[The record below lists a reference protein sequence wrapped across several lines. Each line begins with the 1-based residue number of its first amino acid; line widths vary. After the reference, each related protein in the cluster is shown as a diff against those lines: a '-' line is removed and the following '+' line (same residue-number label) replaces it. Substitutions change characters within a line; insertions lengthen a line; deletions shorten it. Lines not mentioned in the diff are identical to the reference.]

1 MCYVT
6 YWGIKSTRSF
16 EGILKKYLNE
26 MGKVILD
33 PYGGSG
39 TIIEF
44 ILRHGK
50 RAIYNDINPIAY
62 LVAKYNITFSGNDAE
77 DLMRCLTIIR
87 GRLSYLNDLYREYC
101 PYCNNVSNVMFR
113 IYENGEATSYLS
125 CGHAV
130 KSGDVEY
137 PTPKWAL
144 APLSYGTKPFL
155 KVKRNLT
162 ITDLFTRR
170 NLIILDELR
179 KILPECPDV
188 IKYVMIPIIYLSS
201 RMTHIPKDK
210 EELMLRGKRWLPSWA
225 LPAYWLPGR
234 FIELNP
240 LELIERRI
248 KTMLTCKRR
257 KYVVGNVDDV
267 LRKKADVAFLNTDSS
282 ELPIPNDSVDI
293 ITDPPYPTD
302 IQYGELYFLH
312 AVILNIPYNDVFLK
326 ELIVNK
332 NRGLTINDYLNMF
345 SKHLSELYRVNR
357 KYAIF
362 IIKDNTYLG
371 KIIDS
376 ISRYFYVQGTEE
388 VTIKKRRSRIGDY
401 KDEYRYKVIVST
413 KQR

>member
-1 MCYVT
+1 M
-6 YWGIKSTRSF
+6 
-16 EGILKKYLNE
+16 
-26 MGKVILD
+26 
-33 PYGGSG
+33 
-39 TIIEF
+39 
-44 ILRHGK
+44 
-50 RAIYNDINPIAY
+50 
-62 LVAKYNITFSGNDAE
+62 AKYNIAFSDNDAE
-77 DLMRCLTIIR
+77 DLMRCLTAIR
-87 GRLSYLNDLYREYC
+87 DKLGYLNDLYREYC
-101 PYCNNVSNVMFR
+101 PYCNDISNVMFR
-113 IYENGEATSYLS
+113 IYENGDVTSYLS

-137 PTPKWAL
+137 PISKWAL
-144 APLSYGTKPFL
+144 TPLSYSTKPFL

-162 ITDLFTRR
+162 IADLFTRR

-179 KILPECPDV
+179 KILPECPEV
-188 IKYVMIPIIYLSS
+188 MKYVMIPIIYLSS

-248 KTMLTCKRR
+248 KAMLTCKRR
-257 KYVVGNVDDV
+257 KYVVGDVNDV
-267 LRKKADVAFLNTDSS
+267 LNKKADVAFLNTDSS
-282 ELPIPNDSVDI
+282 ELPIPNNSVDI

-312 AVILNIPYNDVFLK
+312 AVILDIPYNNVFSR
-326 ELIVNK
+326 ELIANK

-345 SKHLSELYRVNR
+345 NKHLSELHRVSR

-362 IIKDNTYLG
+362 IIKDDTYAG

-376 ISRYFYVQGTEE
+376 IGKYFHVQSTEE

-401 KDEYRYKVIVST
+401 RDEYRYKVVIST
-413 KQR
+413 KRR